1 MAKLLI
7 KYSTQS
13 GEPQKLNYRELGIH
27 NNHLYFGNSSN
38 APIRL
43 AEYSDVAGGGKL
55 KGITFGPGTGFT
67 YTATTDGGT
76 TRYKT
81 VIDADDH
88 GCGDSQDIIVQFTE
102 VDGSLYRGAGVDY
115 TVSSSGQITIWSD
128 DSTYKGR
135 IIVSGA
141 VAPNATATW
150 GSITGSITTQ
160 TDLVEYLNNNIPI
173 ATTSAAG
180 IVMPSASGNGNLDV
194 YGNSVGTLTAQMPNG
209 SSTGG
214 IYVNGTNIYAT
225 DGTWIQKSIS
235 TGGYNS
241 LSFSY
246 NSNRN
251 YYSISDFNTAY
262 IYPTGQNSLYPTTIT
277 IACYISSTSYTYNLK
292 PVNTNG
298 STTATNHMLASSWDD
313 IELKS
318 GGWLVYTAKLLYSSS
333 YSYKYLWTRE
343 VYSD

>member
-7 KYSTQS
+7 KHSTQS

-81 VIDADDH
+81 VIDANDH

-150 GSITGSITTQ
+150 GSITGSIATQ
-160 TDLVEYLNNNIPI
+160 TDLIQYINENAPSPAI
-173 ATTSAAG
+173 ATTSAT
-180 IVMPSASGNGNLDV
+180 S
-194 YGNSVGTLTAQMPNG
+194 
-209 SSTGG
+209 G
-214 IYVNGTNIYAT
+214 IYLKGSTIYAI
-225 DGTWIQKSIS
+225 DGTWASKSITS
-235 TGGYNS
+235 GGYNS

-246 NSNRN
+246 SGNRN
-251 YYSISDFNTAY
+251 YYVFSSNFNTAY
-262 IYPTGQNSLYPTTIT
+262 IYPFSANWTYPATIT
-277 IACYISSTSYTYNLK
+277 IAVYISSTSYDYNLV
-292 PVNTNG
+292 PVNAPG
-298 STTATNHMLASSWDD
+298 STTATNHMLSSSWNN
-313 IELKS
+313 ITLKS
-318 GGWLVYTAKLLYSSS
+318 GGWLVYTAKLLHHGSST
-333 YSYKYLWTRE
+333 YKYLWNRE
-343 VYSD
+343 VYSN